1 MRANLSANAKGKY
14 KFYGQLKLLLTPE
27 SSEHSARSTC
37 RLLLGQD
44 CSVESKG
51 KIEVKAVFRI
61 RKFCLDPDTDPEL
74 LFRFRIQHKK
84 KEKLDNLILIFS
96 VAKPEPP
103 GASVAEPPLFW
114 AALDN

>member
-1 MRANLSANAKGKY
+1 MRANLSVNAKGKY

-27 SSEHSARSTC
+27 SSEHSARSTW

-61 RKFCLDPDTDPEL
+61 RKFCLDPDSGYRSKIIVPLPDPA
-74 LFRFRIQHKK
+74 Q
-84 KEKLDNLILIFS
+84 KEREDK
-96 VAKPEPP
+96 
-103 GASVAEPPLFW
+103 
-114 AALDN
+114 